1 LDPRQLGARQI
12 WALYGQRWTI
22 EMSFAVVKRSLG
34 LAYLRLTH
42 QNGILIQI
50 WCALAVYQ
58 ILQDLRLDIAVA
70 NDWNED
76 EVSWEML
83 MRRIDLYSHLCP
95 ASPLRDW
102 LVQEGARLFLK
113 KRGCRHRRIT
123 RLPDALAAACD
134 PPPSLPDFPPIPPR
148 KPRQGDQRRSRK
160 TARPMIM
167 AALS

>member
-1 LDPRQLGARQI
+1 MRNKTSYEVVQQLASGRCIATTSSGWEAPRRPRRTSGAAGGTADRRTWYRYLTNVLDPRQLGARQI

-58 ILQDLRLDIAVA
+58 ILQDLRLDIAMA

-76 EVSWEML
+76 EVSW
-83 MRRIDLYSHLCP
+83 RC
-95 ASPLRDW
+95 
-102 LVQEGARLFLK
+102 
-113 KRGCRHRRIT
+113 
-123 RLPDALAAACD
+123 
-134 PPPSLPDFPPIPPR
+134 
-148 KPRQGDQRRSRK
+148 
-160 TARPMIM
+160 
-167 AALS
+167 

>member
-1 LDPRQLGARQI
+1 
-12 WALYGQRWTI
+12 
-22 EMSFAVVKRSLG
+22 MSFAVVKRSLG

-113 KRGCRHRRIT
+113 KRGCRHRCPISRPSRRANRGRVIT
-123 RLPDALAAACD
+123 DAAGR
-134 PPPSLPDFPPIPPR
+134 PR
-148 KPRQGDQRRSRK
+148 GLRSWPR
-160 TARPMIM
+160 
-167 AALS
+167 

>member
-1 LDPRQLGARQI
+1 VRLVELLIGGIWYRYLTNVLDPRQLGARQI

-58 ILQDLRLDIAVA
+58 ILQDC
-70 NDWNED
+70 DWTSRWPTTGTRTSVVGD
-76 EVSWEML
+76 ADASY
-83 MRRIDLYSHLCP
+83 RRVFLPRS

-113 KRGCRHRRIT
+113 KRGLPPPPHH
-123 RLPDALAAACD
+123 RLPDAGRAACD
-134 PPPSLPDFPPIPPR
+134 PPPPLPDFPPIR
-148 KPRQGDQRRSRK
+148 AQ
-160 TARPMIM
+160 TA
-167 AALS
+167 AG